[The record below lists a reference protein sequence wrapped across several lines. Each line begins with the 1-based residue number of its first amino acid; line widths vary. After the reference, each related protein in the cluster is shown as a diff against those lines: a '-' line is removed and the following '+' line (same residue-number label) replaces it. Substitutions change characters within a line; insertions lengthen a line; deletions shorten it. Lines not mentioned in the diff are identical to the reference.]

1 MCLSNPQP
9 PKPGRKN
16 HADIQG
22 ACPAMASRFM
32 APIVGRLCRPPAS
45 LRWVGATIGRR
56 LSHRSAIG
64 TRMRRSGGRPPCPSA
79 APIARNFPTLWD
91 KKDFVRVGI
100 FYFGARR
107 KPADIDVALIRR
119 VRAGHKSRLI
129 RNRNAIG
136 EITFGRPRCRRSRG
150 LWRRV
155 LFRGLRWRRRLVWIV
170 GLCYRFFWGT
180 WITRHA
186 MTHRRLII
194 RA

>member
-1 MCLSNPQP
+1 MRSCNARRQPQSP
-9 PKPGRKN
+9 QAEPTAQN
-16 HADIQG
+16 
-22 ACPAMASRFM
+22 
-32 APIVGRLCRPPAS
+32 L
-45 LRWVGATIGRR
+45 
-56 LSHRSAIG
+56 
-64 TRMRRSGGRPPCPSA
+64 
-79 APIARNFPTLWD
+79 PTLWD

-119 VRAGHKSRLI
+119 VRAGHKSRLV
-129 RNRNAIG
+129 RNRNAIR

-170 GLCYRFFWGT
+170 GLCRRLFWRRR
-180 WITRHA
+180 ITGYA